1 MHEPV
6 IEGNYKV
13 TGDTRVIPIVENEY
27 GKIQWAYSTYIYTNV
42 VEPETP
48 EEEMARP
55 NGHLWKMYAISEVNI
70 FLSRK
75 AWILTNIRVV
85 KAKGRNKIFIK
96 WVFNIKE
103 DADGLICMKL
113 RNLVKG
119 YMQVPG
125 VDLT

>member
-1 MHEPV
+1 
-6 IEGNYKV
+6 
-13 TGDTRVIPIVENEY
+13 
-27 GKIQWAYSTYIYTNV
+27 
-42 VEPETP
+42 
-48 EEEMARP
+48 
-55 NGHLWKMYAISEVNI
+55 MYAISEVNF

-85 KAKGRNKIFIK
+85 KAKGRNKTFIK

-103 DADGLICMKL
+103 DADGLICMKS

>member
-1 MHEPV
+1 
-6 IEGNYKV
+6 
-13 TGDTRVIPIVENEY
+13 
-27 GKIQWAYSTYIYTNV
+27 
-42 VEPETP
+42 
-48 EEEMARP
+48 
-55 NGHLWKMYAISEVNI
+55 MYAISEVNF

-103 DADGLICMKL
+103 DADGLIFMKS